1 MLKAA
6 ETRKKRTQD
15 KLFNFENNSLEWNQ
29 MKSTL
34 QRLGIQLSI
43 NAGGQQAKKAFKMN
57 EWKTITTTTTIAIKG
72 KQ

>member
-1 MLKAA
+1 
-6 ETRKKRTQD
+6 
-15 KLFNFENNSLEWNQ
+15 